1 MLAPPPARCER
12 SHTEETGGFMIRLSF
27 GTPRMTDKPIGREL
41 PTMDP
46 GSLAVELGR
55 FKLLVI
61 SDREPVAHQL
71 PEHGRVTV
79 GRSETADIQVPDP
92 LISRVHA
99 AITLGETLMVR
110 DLGSS
115 NGTIVR
121 GQKLQPDTDTPISV
135 GETIDFGST
144 VVIVQREVLG
154 AGNHEPEPEL
164 SDDPIEGRS
173 DSMRR
178 LHRLARR
185 VASSRINVLLLGE
198 TGVGKEVM
206 AATLHRMSPRAS
218 SPFLGINCAS
228 LTDTLFES
236 ELFGYEK
243 GAFTGASQAKPG
255 LIEAAHTGTFFLDEI
270 GEMPLSAQA
279 KLLRVLELRAVHRVG
294 SIKQTPVDVRFI
306 SATHRNLAEDVA
318 AGRFREDLYYRLN
331 GISLVIP
338 PLRDRVDE
346 VVPLARSFLADA
358 AREAGFGTVPLLSG
372 EAISWMQGYAW
383 PGNIREL
390 KNAVNRA
397 VLLSTDGIVQ
407 PEHLAVSND
416 YSPGRGSAPQPVA
429 AQVPTAPPV
438 AGISADDE
446 DERQRIIRALAN
458 CGGNQTRAAKELGIS
473 RRTLSSRLNQLSI
486 PRPRKK

>member
-1 MLAPPPARCER
+1 MA
-12 SHTEETGGFMIRLSF
+12 
-27 GTPRMTDKPIGREL
+27 DQPIGREL

-46 GSLAVELGR
+46 GSLSVELGR

-61 SDREPVAHQL
+61 SDRDPVAHSL
-71 PEHGRVTV
+71 PDRGRITV

-99 AITLGETLMVR
+99 AITLGETLLVR

-115 NGTIVR
+115 NGTIIR
-121 GQKLQPDTDTPISV
+121 GEKIEPNVDTPINV

-154 AGNHEPEPEL
+154 GQPDRDDSPL
-164 SDDPIEGRS
+164 SDEQVEGTS

-206 AATLHRMSPRAS
+206 ASTLHRMSPRAS

-243 GAFTGASQAKPG
+243 GAFTGAVSAKPG

-306 SATHRNLAEDVA
+306 SATHRNLSEDVA

-338 PLRDRVDE
+338 PLRERADE
-346 VVPLARSFLADA
+346 VVPLARSFLAEA
-358 AREAGFGTVPLLSG
+358 ARDAGFGAVPLLSP
-372 EAISWMQGYAW
+372 EAIAWMQSYEW

-390 KNAVNRA
+390 KNAINRA
-397 VLLSTDGIVQ
+397 VLLSTGGIVQ
-407 PEHLAVSND
+407 TEHLAVGNN
-416 YSPGRGSAPQPVA
+416 YSPGRASA
-429 AQVPTAPPV
+429 APPAAFATPAV
-438 AGISADDE
+438 ATVASPSPPGGG
-446 DERQRIIRALAN
+446 DERQRIIQALAD
-458 CGGNQTRAAKELGIS
+458 CGGNQTRAAKQLGIS
-473 RRTLSSRLNQLSI
+473 RRTLSSRLNQLNI

>member
-1 MLAPPPARCER
+1 
-12 SHTEETGGFMIRLSF
+12 MIRLSL

-71 PEHGRVTV
+71 PEHGRITV

-99 AITLGETLMVR
+99 AITLGETLKVR

-121 GQKLQPDTDTPISV
+121 GRKLQPDVDTAISV

-154 AGNHEPEPEL
+154 AGNHTPDEPEL

-318 AGRFREDLYYRLN
+318 AGRFREDLFYRLN

-358 AREAGFGTVPLLSG
+358 AREAGFGTVPLLSSD
-372 EAISWMQGYAW
+372 AITWMQGYAW

-397 VLLSTDGIVQ
+397 VLLSTDGVVQ
-407 PEHLAVSND
+407 PEHLAVGND
-416 YSPGRGSAPQPVA
+416 YSPGRGATPAASMGEQVAPA
-429 AQVPTAPPV
+429 PTE
-438 AGISADDE
+438 GLSGLSGLDE
-446 DERQRIIRALAN
+446 EERQRIIAALAD
-458 CGGNQTRAAKELGIS
+458 CGGNQTRAAKRLGIS